1 MYIIVIF
8 DQDVKKNFSLLW
20 TSHILSLTNLLK
32 FIIIYK
38 MKKQMWKSREV
49 EVLRK
54 YYNEVPMHELLEM
67 LPGRTENSIYKKVQ
81 YLRKKGFILTRR
93 KDRGN

>member
-1 MYIIVIF
+1 
-8 DQDVKKNFSLLW
+8 
-20 TSHILSLTNLLK
+20 
-32 FIIIYK
+32 
-38 MKKQMWKSREV
+38 MWKSREV

-93 KDRGN
+93 KDHGN

>member
-1 MYIIVIF
+1 MV
-8 DQDVKKNFSLLW
+8 
-20 TSHILSLTNLLK
+20 K

-38 MKKQMWKSREV
+38 MKKQMWKSKEV

-54 YYNEVPMHELLEM
+54 HYNEVSMEQLLEM

-81 YLRKKGFILTRR
+81 YLRRKGFIIKRTRN
-93 KDRGN
+93 GN

>member
-1 MYIIVIF
+1 MYIIMKIHH
-8 DQDVKKNFSLLW
+8 DVKKNFSFLS
-20 TSHILSLTNLLK
+20 TSHILYLTNMVK

-54 YYNEVPMHELLEM
+54 HYNEVSMEQLLEM

-81 YLRKKGFILTRR
+81 YLRKKGFIIKRTRN
-93 KDRGN
+93 GN

>member
-1 MYIIVIF
+1 
-8 DQDVKKNFSLLW
+8 
-20 TSHILSLTNLLK
+20 
-32 FIIIYK
+32 

-54 YYNEVPMHELLEM
+54 HYNEVSMQELLEM

-81 YLRKKGFILTRR
+81 YLRKKGFIITRR
-93 KDRGN
+93 KDHGN